1 MLESVRTLGTLS
13 LVTYVPSC
21 ILVCVHMARKTQL
34 LVSRLLP
41 AKRECVIIHY
51 FIISYDVMNT
61 CTNVTSFNQVMPK
74 QAQQM
79 MQDQQ

>member
-1 MLESVRTLGTLS
+1 MRRYS
-13 LVTYVPSC
+13 LF
-21 ILVCVHMARKTQL
+21 R
-34 LVSRLLP
+34 
-41 AKRECVIIHY
+41 
-51 FIISYDVMNT
+51 YDVMNT